1 MTKYRLS
8 QQPLPVT
15 LTPEEVQQTL
25 DFVARMREDKVANNV
40 TDRMFDLNNT
50 SEGINIIGHLGE
62 MAVGKVLNLPVDM
75 EVRTHGDDGN
85 DLMLNNTGIQVKT
98 SELQK
103 LIFNAPRLFK
113 SEIAILAQFV
123 GADKRNAQADPR
135 FVLWGWV
142 DRKEFLTSYY
152 TQNFGYGDR
161 LVLDAPYLHP
171 LDSLLEEY
179 GAN

>member
-1 MTKYRLS
+1 MSKYRLS

-15 LTPEEVQQTL
+15 LTPEEVQLTL

-40 TDRMFDLNNT
+40 TDRMFDVNNT

-85 DLMLNNTGIQVKT
+85 DLMLNKTGIQVKT

-113 SEIAILAQFV
+113 SEIAILVQFI
-123 GADKRNAQADPR
+123 GADKKNAKDDPR
-135 FVLWGWV
+135 FLIWGWTE
-142 DRKEFLTSYY
+142 RKEFMQQYY
-152 TQNFGYGDR
+152 TQNFGYGER

-171 LDSLLEEY
+171 LDSLLEEF
-179 GAN
+179 GEN